1 MGDCQA
7 FRFVKIDRARRAA
20 MRASGSTAG
29 ILPQTVAAEPQA
41 GRIHPRSPLARPAER
56 EAPGPPPRV
65 SGRRRR
71 RRRAKALRRRRD
83 SRAPISRNAGSAAA
97 VRKLCG
103 PRPVRLRNR
112 LSRSESAAM
121 KASPL
126 SASDRP
132 ASRFA
137 DCFVF
142 RESRIVRFAFRKCL
156 AASLAGAPA
165 EFTFHGTPDAQ
176 NRAHC

>member
-1 MGDCQA
+1 MRPGDRLG
-7 FRFVKIDRARRAA
+7 F
-20 MRASGSTAG
+20 
-29 ILPQTVAAEPQA
+29 QA
-41 GRIHPRSPLARPAER
+41 GVGGEGEQKRLVGDEIVEHRVQER
-56 EAPGPPPRV
+56 RV
-65 SGRRRR
+65 
-71 RRRAKALRRRRD
+71 
-83 SRAPISRNAGSAAA
+83 PAA
-97 VRKLCG
+97 VRRLWG

-121 KASPL
+121 KARPL
-126 SASDRP
+126 TASDRP
-132 ASRFA
+132 ASRLA
-137 DCFVF
+137 DCFIF